1 MSLHQARC
9 YKNASNADCFS
20 LSGGAAG
27 RPNCAL
33 PAPQRPP
40 CGVEG
45 SGLLI
50 SRQPP
55 PSNGE
60 IMGLHL
66 YVLSAPHIMGN
77 RCSQRGPSGEGC
89 PQGLAR
95 ASRNQP
101 VKADLKA
108 QQYCHLL
115 EPSVSCLVF
124 CYTLG
129 LITLTSVAAEQGTLC
144 PMSRVIEEELGACR
158 GGDTGQAPGCWEE
171 RRAGSN
177 FWGLRPVQAPWRP
190 HDTSLLRTQ
199 ALMPSLL

>member
-1 MSLHQARC
+1 MPSPSSLCLQVREPRREPTGRTAWGPTSLVCGPGQPRRPGELGRQEGEGRQGRSSVHQARC

-33 PAPQRPP
+33 PAPQRPL
-40 CGVEG
+40 CRAEV

-66 YVLSAPHIMGN
+66 CVLSAPYIMGN

-95 ASRNQP
+95 ASQNQP

-108 QQYCHLL
+108 QQDCRFASGNTRTFRGLPGAL
-115 EPSVSCLVF
+115 
-124 CYTLG
+124 LG
-129 LITLTSVAAEQGTLC
+129 L
-144 PMSRVIEEELGACR
+144 GAHHP
-158 GGDTGQAPGCWEE
+158 D
-171 RRAGSN
+171 
-177 FWGLRPVQAPWRP
+177 P
-190 HDTSLLRTQ
+190 HRS
-199 ALMPSLL
+199 